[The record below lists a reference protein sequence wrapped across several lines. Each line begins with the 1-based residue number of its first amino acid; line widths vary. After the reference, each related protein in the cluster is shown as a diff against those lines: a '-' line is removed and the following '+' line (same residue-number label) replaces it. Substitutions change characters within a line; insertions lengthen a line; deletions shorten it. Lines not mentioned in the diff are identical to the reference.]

1 MDRDFQEH
9 TEQACIASE
18 ISPFKCQ
25 MVNDKGI
32 HLLDRTS
39 SLSEQVVLDD
49 LMAGQATVL
58 RLTMWYDQARTY
70 VIDTITEPHFIWFK
84 IKCVDMVYSEGTV
97 TFRTSMRPRK
107 ENDVA

>member
-9 TEQACIASE
+9 TEQACIAPE
-18 ISPFKCQ
+18 IFPFKCQ

-58 RLTMWYDQARTY
+58 RLTMWYDQARTHE
-70 VIDTITEPHFIWFK
+70 IDTIT
-84 IKCVDMVYSEGTV
+84 
-97 TFRTSMRPRK
+97 
-107 ENDVA
+107 